1 MSQNKS
7 TEGIEKRN
15 QRLNGKKNAQSLKF
29 MEYVRSA
36 SKSELV
42 VQYFYAKNW
51 ERVAIE
57 RELKR
62 RDEK

>member
-7 TEGIEKRN
+7 IQGIEKRN

-42 VQYFYAKNW
+42 SQCFYAKDW
-51 ERVAIE
+51 ERAAIE

-62 RDEK
+62 RNQK